1 MTIKFRSR
9 FSVSGIHKRDR
20 MPPNYGFNAE
30 WTEPFANVI
39 PAVNEK
45 VETPIGF

>member
-1 MTIKFRSR
+1 
-9 FSVSGIHKRDR
+9 